1 MSKPTDWKL
10 RLDSILHDARAE
22 AAGRQ
27 PAGKTASAP
36 AQAAPAT
43 LVKQAEDV
51 VAAIKLVTGQTSQA
65 TLAEILR
72 KEGEAGKSPGVTSTT
87 TGGTQA
93 EPPRSGSA
101 SVTQS
106 PGPKA
111 ARPTESAAGTKGAS
125 LHDIITRGRE
135 AAEKSAGKGG
145 PAELEAGDPSG
156 KTPAGLTRLVGT
168 SEAVVDMTKRDALAQ
183 TRPSLQSLLKNV
195 NDSAN
200 EAAARAAFPA
210 AVAKGGLKIASD
222 LELAR
227 SLQKEAL
234 SREEFNAL
242 TQEPQ
247 SLPGRVFHR
256 LGVGFNTPEHRRE
269 LEDTGEFGSQGVLRH
284 LARAGKGALGGG
296 VLGAAVGAGA
306 GHLSGHGAMDGAAVG
321 APLGASLGLIGGNV
335 ASDVAMARAQR
346 AAEDK
351 SLTDKGFQIAYEDRA
366 HPLLTRV
373 LGQRRTSTPPPTDE
387 RTASATP
394 HQIAIAMQRQQSA
407 AAV

>member
-87 TGGTQA
+87 TSGTQA

-156 KTPAGLTRLVGT
+156 KTPAGLTKLVGT
-168 SEAVVDMTKRDALAQ
+168 SEAAVDMTKRDALAQ

-222 LELAR
+222 LEIAR
-227 SLQKEAL
+227 SLQKEGGNIAH
-234 SREEFNAL
+234 
-242 TQEPQ
+242 QDPQ
-247 SLPGRVFHR
+247 QKQ
-256 LGVGFNTPEHRRE
+256 
-269 LEDTGEFGSQGVLRH
+269 D
-284 LARAGKGALGGG
+284 
-296 VLGAAVGAGA
+296 GAAVAFGGGLGGMLGGAVGLGGPGAAIGAAAHSRPGRRLVNGLGAGVGAGIGGMAGMFGAGA
-306 GHLSGHGAMDGAAVG
+306 GGAAGG
-321 APLGASLGLIGGNV
+321 ALADFLQTHSMRPDGSPLSPEEHAVL
-335 ASDVAMARAQR
+335 ARHHAGEAQ
-346 AAEDK
+346 
-351 SLTDKGFQIAYEDRA
+351 G
-366 HPLLTRV
+366 
-373 LGQRRTSTPPPTDE
+373 E